1 MGNKV
6 DIRKLIKKKYSENT
20 LELPDLLEEIDL
32 VLNEAY
38 DYARKHDTT
47 DILPISEDPKQSIR
61 IANAVNGNSVP
72 LEPEIGAPRNARP
85 NSDQE
90 RWLHADKIAEA
101 DEPSSG
107 GKNITVPMPDLFS
120 MITNSQMEPGDED
133 RKTIQSIVLNMKD
146 TVAGEGNWIK
156 RIESI
161 SKYME
166 GAAQPEMKEAR
177 DIRRAV
183 SNLIFLNLLKKI
195 SFFVAQPGKLFEYI
209 ITPLI
214 GTEAK
219 VLGTTDQQIT
229 DVTKESQGRTWSYSI
244 KIFTGKTSDY
254 VLGGSRV
261 NLIKDVSN
269 SERPITYIIAVAREE
284 KRNIEFTELSV
295 SSLPQHFPISEWKFI
310 TQNTDCILLKNQQ
323 TNFLGVLVKKM
334 PDEYYLSL
342 EQKKDSNQTLTPL
355 EQQDINDF
363 VIYSQYTGLQKPEEK
378 PTLKPEIPKAIQDK
392 KEDLKKHEEVKTLM
406 DSSKNLVRDYLK
418 QDIEPVS
425 TANVSADT
433 NKIKFRQAFGRAQQ
447 FIKKYLPND
456 KRQQYETLLNT
467 NIQDLTYPK
476 TTPDNSKLEKVVQI
490 QNLFRDLYNE
500 MKKQVGTVTGSITK
514 ENLSKHAILQEAK
527 PLNRDKPPQFKIGLK
542 TQWTSLSQIVLN
554 LGDPKVYN
562 QYQLQIASNLAE
574 DTEKVLNAYK
584 DLNTN
589 LVKFFATSKEDIGAE
604 PGKEPRAKGQIA
616 QANTQ
621 TGFGDAVIKNA
632 TDIEEGVRGFLEKEG
647 TPSQI
652 KK

>member
-1 MGNKV
+1 MANKV
-6 DIRKLIKKKYSENT
+6 DIRKLIKKKYGEDT

-32 VLNEAY
+32 VLSEMY
-38 DYARKHDTT
+38 DYGSKHDTT
-47 DILPISEDPKQSIR
+47 DILPISEDPKQAIR

-72 LEPEIGAPRNARP
+72 LEPEVGAPRNPRP
-85 NSDQE
+85 DSDQE
-90 RWLHADKIAEA
+90 RWYHADKIAEG
-101 DEPSSG
+101 DGDSSS
-107 GKNITVPMPDLFS
+107 GKNITVPVPDLFS

-146 TVAGEGNWIK
+146 IVSGEGNWIK

-209 ITPLI
+209 LTPLI

-219 VLGTTDQQIT
+219 VLGAVDQQIT
-229 DVTKESQGRTWSYSI
+229 DVTKESQGRTWFYSI

-254 VLGGSRV
+254 VLGGSRI
-261 NLIKDVSN
+261 NLIKDISN
-269 SERPITYIIAVAREE
+269 SERPITYIIAVAKEE
-284 KRNIEFTELSV
+284 KRSIEFTELSV
-295 SSLPQHFPISEWKFI
+295 SSLPQHFPISEWKFV
-310 TQNTDCILLKNQQ
+310 TKNSDCILLKNQQ
-323 TNFLGVLVKKM
+323 TNFLGILVKKM
-334 PDEYYLSL
+334 PDEYYLGL
-342 EQKKDSNQTLTPL
+342 EQKKDSNQPLTQL
-355 EQQDINDF
+355 EQQDVNDF
-363 VIYSQYTGLQKPEEK
+363 IIYSQYTGVEKTQEK
-378 PTLKPEIPKAIQDK
+378 PTLRSEIPKAIQDK
-392 KEDLKKHEEVKTLM
+392 REDLKKYEEVKILM
-406 DSSKNLVRDYLK
+406 DSSKDSVRDYLK

-425 TANVSADT
+425 ATNVSSDT
-433 NKIKFRQAFGRAQQ
+433 KKTKFRQSFGLAQQ

-456 KRQQYETLLNT
+456 KKQQYETLLNT
-467 NIQDLTYPK
+467 DIQELTYPK
-476 TTPDNSKLEKVVQI
+476 IKPDNSKLEKVLQI
-490 QNLFRDLYNE
+490 QNLFRELYNNV
-500 MKKQVGTVTGSITK
+500 KKQVAASTPSITK
-514 ENLSKHAILQEAK
+514 EILSKDTILQEAK
-527 PLNRDKPPQFKIGLK
+527 PFNRDKPPQFKIGLK

-589 LVKFFATSKEDIGAE
+589 LVKFFATSKEDTGSE
-604 PGKEPRAKGQIA
+604 PGKEPRAKGQMT
-616 QANTQ
+616 QANAA